1 VEAKMKKK
9 EPRRSALA
17 SGPTQRQLRAGENI
31 RHLIVEILARDEIH
45 DPQILG
51 ASITVGEVRMS
62 PDLRHANIFVSLLGD
77 SDARLISEALNRAAA
92 FIRGRM
98 AKAIDSKF
106 TPKLKFIA
114 DSSYDFATHI
124 DELLAKP
131 HVLQD
136 LERKPQKIIDDKV

>member
-1 VEAKMKKK
+1 MKKK
-9 EPRRSALA
+9 EPRRAA
-17 SGPTQRQLRAGENI
+17 PPTGPTQRQLRAGENI

-45 DPQILG
+45 DPLILG

-77 SDARLISEALNRAAA
+77 SDATLIAAALNHASA

-114 DSSYDFATHI
+114 DSSYDFASHI

-136 LERKPQKIIDDKV
+136 LDRKPTKINDDEV